1 MKCRNC
7 GKPLPPDSD
16 ICEYCGAK
24 AAASRG
30 DLPRATRR
38 FVEDGETGGKR
49 RPGAGRVLA
58 VLGAAALVICIVV
71 IGLVLLK
78 TPRETVTVI
87 PTGTGDASLDSRP
100 EPDTTAEPV
109 RTEPASTETE
119 AVTTE
124 APATEAPPETED
136 PIPAPTPDDVE
147 GPADVTA
154 PAYKSGT
161 VYIADNAGY
170 GGYYFNK
177 TTSGRYCEISS
188 NLARALEGK
197 ATVYSM
203 ICPLSTG
210 ILLSDQ
216 VRESTGFSDEQKAI
230 RWMCDHMDPL
240 VVNVPL
246 YGALKSR
253 NDEYIYFRTDHHWT
267 ALGAFYAYREF
278 CAQKRM
284 VPHELSDFET
294 YEFPNYVGSF
304 YNYSNRNAAL
314 KQEPDTVTAYIPNGT
329 NTMDCYINMGNG
341 SYQRYDW
348 DIVKDVSSYDRGSY
362 YLTFVAGD
370 QPYNY
375 AHNETITDGSS
386 VLIVKDSYGN
396 AFIPYLIDHYEYIYW
411 IDFRNYKKWCGWA
424 GYSDPSISNLVE
436 RKGIQDVI
444 LCQNISIAGSSS
456 ALDVMESIYK

>member
-7 GKPLPPDSD
+7 GTPLPPDRES
-16 ICEYCGAK
+16 CEYCGAK

-58 VLGAAALVICIVV
+58 VLAAAALVICIVV

-87 PTGTGDASLDSRP
+87 PTGTGEASLDSRP

-210 ILLSDQ
+210 ILLSDE
-216 VRESTGFSDEQKAI
+216 VRESTGFSDERKAI
-230 RWMCDHMDPL
+230 RWMCKHMDPL
-240 VVNVPL
+240 VKNVPV

-267 ALGAFYAYREF
+267 ALGAYYAYVAF
-278 CAQKRM
+278 CQEKGIE
-284 VPHELSDFET
+284 PHDYST
-294 YEFPNYVGSF
+294 YETMEFPDFLGTF
-304 YNYSNRNAAL
+304 YTSSNQSPELAAN
-314 KQEPDTVTAYIPNGT
+314 PDTVVAYVPKGT
-329 NTMDCYINMGNG
+329 NSMTMTYEDGTVV
-341 SYQRYDW
+341 DW
-348 DIVKDVSSYDRGSY
+348 PIVNDVSDYNRTQLY
-362 YLTFVAGD
+362 ATFVGGD
-370 QPYNY
+370 RPFSV
-375 AHNETITDGSS
+375 AHNETIHDGSA
-386 VLIVKDSYGN
+386 VMVVKDSFGN
-396 AFIPYLIDHYEYIYW
+396 AFIPWLVDHYEYIYW
-411 IDFRNYKKWCGWA
+411 VDARYTKNT
-424 GYSDPSISNLVE
+424 ISQMVADYNV
-436 RKGIQDVI
+436 QDVI
-444 LCQNISIAGSSS
+444 YE
-456 ALDVMESIYK
+456 VSIYNASSEKMQSRYATIGQ